1 MLRIIYIPQLPIAMR
16 YSEWHISEFEKQ
28 FCKHFDSVITLGKR
42 SLERFS
48 SRHFRDKT
56 GDFSSTEFAVWFETE
71 QIKEYMMLK
80 LQDNDVLFLADLS
93 FPGFFTNVLYHK
105 RPRKCFAFCH
115 ATSKNCY
122 DYFQPVRKSKWAAEY
137 AHSKMF
143 DKVFVATFYHLLK
156 LGKKWKNTII
166 TSLPNP
172 PFKTYTSK
180 KKIRNIISVAR
191 PSLQKINKKLEK
203 DIERKFG
210 KIWRETFNHWTDY
223 YNYISESRVM
233 LISAKE
239 ETYGYQVID
248 AVLNN
253 CIPIAPNK
261 FSYQEILPREYLY
274 YNKDELYEIVRKALN
289 KKLVV
294 PQLINQYLI
303 EDFWTNIIITM
314 KG

>member
-1 MLRIIYIPQLPIAMR
+1 MLRIIYVPQLPIAMR
-16 YSEWHISEFEKQ
+16 YPEWHISEFEKQ
-28 FCKHFDSVITLGKR
+28 FCKHFDSVITLGKK

-48 SRHFRDKT
+48 VRHFRDQT
-56 GDFSSTEFAVWFETE
+56 GDFSSTHFAVWFEAE
-71 QIKEYMMLK
+71 QIKEYMQLK
-80 LQDNDVLFLADLS
+80 LQGDDILYLADLS

-105 RPRKCFAFCH
+105 RPKKCFAFCH
-115 ATSKNCY
+115 ATSKNRY
-122 DYFQPVRKSKWAAEY
+122 DYFQPVRKSKFVVEY

-143 DKVFVATFYHLLK
+143 DKVFVATTYHKLK
-156 LGKKWKNTII
+156 LGRRWENVVV

-172 PFKTYTSK
+172 PFKTYKLEKT
-180 KKIRNIISVAR
+180 RNIISVAR
-191 PSLQKINKKLEK
+191 PSLQKVNKKLEK

-210 KIWRETFNHWTDY
+210 KIWRETFNHWNDY
-223 YNYISESRVM
+223 YIYISGSRVM

-253 CIPIAPNK
+253 CVPIAPNK

-274 YNKDELYEIVRKALN
+274 NNKNELYEIVSKALN
-289 KKLVV
+289 RRLVV
-294 PQLINQYLI
+294 PQLLNQYVN
-303 EDFWTNIIITM
+303 DFWTKIITTM